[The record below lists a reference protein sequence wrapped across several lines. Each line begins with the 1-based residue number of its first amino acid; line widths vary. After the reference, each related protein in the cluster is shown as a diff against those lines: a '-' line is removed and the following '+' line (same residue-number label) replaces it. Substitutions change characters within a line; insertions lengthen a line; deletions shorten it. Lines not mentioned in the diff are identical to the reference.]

1 MTRLD
6 QLPRLSTLYPLFFA
20 ERLAAAAATRDHET
34 IDEITD
40 ELVTLGFARRRDDVG
55 RFETVAQ
62 FNEGRAAE

>member
-6 QLPRLSTLYPLFFA
+6 QLPRLAALYPRFIA
-20 ERLAAAAATRDHET
+20 ERLAAAAHRKDHEAV
-34 IDEITD
+34 DAITD

-62 FNEGRAAE
+62 FNEGRAEA